1 MASLNDIRDAYIED
15 GINYANASARAA
27 QDAILDLISKST
39 LSRNVTIKGGVLMQ
53 HISKDARRATTD
65 FDLDFVRYSIEDA
78 SIKQFLNA
86 LNKGASDFAVELT
99 GPIEELKHQD
109 YSGMRIFIRITDN
122 ASNTIDT
129 KMDIGVHKFLQL
141 EQEDICFDLSKLDEG
156 VTLLGNSDEQVVA
169 EKLKSLLRIGA
180 ASTRYK
186 DVFDIYYLL
195 VVMGVRA
202 KEMEDAIQVLIYDD
216 TTMRENNT
224 ADIHKRLS
232 RVLNDR
238 RFKPQLAKA
247 KNNWLQVSTNKV
259 IAGLLAC
266 FE

>member
-1 MASLNDIRDAYIED
+1 MANLNDIRDAYIQD
-15 GINYANASARAA
+15 GIDYTNASARAA
-27 QDAILDLISKST
+27 QEAVLDLIAKST
-39 LSRNVTIKGGVLMQ
+39 LATNVTIKGGVLIQ
-53 HISKDARRATTD
+53 HISKDRRRATTD
-65 FDLDFVRYSIEDA
+65 FDLDFVRYSIEDT
-78 SIKQFLNA
+78 SIRKFIDA
-86 LNKGASDFAVELT
+86 LNKGASGFSVALI

-109 YSGMRIFIRITDN
+109 YSGKRIHIRISDVDGN
-122 ASNTIDT
+122 SINT
-129 KMDIGVHKFLQL
+129 KMDIGVHKFLEL
-141 EQEDICFDLSKLDEG
+141 EQEDICFDLAKMDEG

-195 VVMGVRA
+195 VVNGVEPD
-202 KEMEDAIQVLIYDD
+202 KMQTAIAALIYNDD
-216 TTMRENNT
+216 TMREYNM

-238 RFKPQLAKA
+238 RFKPNLTRA
-247 KNNWLQVSTNKV
+247 KNNWLQVSTEKV
-259 IAGLLAC
+259 IAGILSY